1 MFRRQRELVQN
12 RGLAGRDGARPLQG
26 DRGRTAAGCVGRGFR
41 PTGASQGVHSKRA
54 YLRHIGPYRDRSPP
68 PKPLCG
74 QADSGDRNRSQQRN
88 GNLRPS
94 SSVLGLLQEG
104 GCGPPSWF
112 PALAPEKTGSFFPAA
127 CTAGKILLTER
138 RVKGP
143 QPKGWG
149 PFVPKRSAM
158 PLRHRRK
165 GIAPLWPQ
173 PKPGATGRDTGDR
186 HCRSPVSSRWERRSR
201 SQRNHL
207 LTMSFFM
214 PLVMPS
220 MESWY
225 MSKCFS
231 SSSKVWVQ

>member
-26 DRGRTAAGCVGRGFR
+26 DRGRTAAGCAWGVASASQIPKWNLGRQSRSSR
-41 PTGASQGVHSKRA
+41 PTEDGGAGRRVV
-54 YLRHIGPYRDRSPP
+54 GPYGWLRKVLSTALGRSPP

-74 QADSGDRNRSQQRN
+74 QADSGERNRSQQRN
-88 GNLRPS
+88 GNFRPS
-94 SSVLGLLQEG
+94 SSVPGLLQEG
-104 GCGPPSWF
+104 GCGPLLGFRRSRRKK
-112 PALAPEKTGSFFPAA
+112 AGSFFAAA
-127 CTAGKILLTER
+127 CTRRKILLR
-138 RVKGP
+138 P
-143 QPKGWG
+143 QVWKMAAPMGR
-149 PFVPKRSAM
+149 PFSA
-158 PLRHRRK
+158 
-165 GIAPLWPQ
+165 
-173 PKPGATGRDTGDR
+173 
-186 HCRSPVSSRWERRSR
+186 RSR
-201 SQRNHL
+201 PALSFVKDSKAVFGEEILVWSDNSKRNHL